1 MTAIKRRCQRFLHDT
16 HRPTPFIWK
25 PDAGACPLSPL
36 SGHQHPRCA
45 QLRDAR
51 LVVAQQAG

>member
-16 HRPTPFIWK
+16 HCPPRIIWK
-25 PDAGACPLSPL
+25 PDAGACPPL
-36 SGHQHPRCA
+36 PVSRHQHACVA